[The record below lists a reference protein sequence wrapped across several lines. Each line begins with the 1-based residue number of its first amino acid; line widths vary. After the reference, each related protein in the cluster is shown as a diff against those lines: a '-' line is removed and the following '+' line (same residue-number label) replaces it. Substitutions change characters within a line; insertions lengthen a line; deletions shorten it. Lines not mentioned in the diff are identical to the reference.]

1 MSENQPFCL
10 YLLCRKKARN
20 MIYGEHED
28 KEMKPVLVA
37 DGTWNHEISL
47 CRGCQKP
54 STAPRHSLAHREAF
68 RDKSY
73 ASAYM
78 QCRRTWI

>member
-1 MSENQPFCL
+1 
-10 YLLCRKKARN
+10 

-47 CRGCQKP
+47 CRGC
-54 STAPRHSLAHREAF
+54 RSLQLLLGILWHTERPLGIKAMQVPTCNVGGHGF
-68 RDKSY
+68 NYSSSPNLY
-73 ASAYM
+73 AG
-78 QCRRTWI
+78 